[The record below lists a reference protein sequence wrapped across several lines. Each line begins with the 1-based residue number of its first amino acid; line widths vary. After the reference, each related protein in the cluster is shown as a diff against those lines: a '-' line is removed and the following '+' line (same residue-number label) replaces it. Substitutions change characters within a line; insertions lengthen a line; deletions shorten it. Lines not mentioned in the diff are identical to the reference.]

1 MVATTELRTKLT
13 YEDYRNTPDDERYEL
28 IDGELIMSPSP
39 REAHQYADV
48 VLGSI
53 LYTFVNQRNLG
64 RVYHAPFDV
73 VLSDTDVVQPDLLFV
88 SRERLHIITED
99 NIQGAPDLAVEILSP
114 STSARDRGYKRDLY
128 AKHGV
133 KEYWQVDTDAKQI
146 TVLSL
151 NAHGDYDVV
160 AVYGVGQTLASPL
173 LPGFALNLDE
183 IF

>member
-1 MVATTELRTKLT
+1 MVTTTKPRTKLT
-13 YEDYRNTPDDERYEL
+13 YEDYLNTPDDERYEL
-28 IDGELIMSPSP
+28 INGELIMAPSP
-39 REAHQYADV
+39 RWAHQEADMEI
-48 VLGSI
+48 GSI
-53 LYTFVNQRNLG
+53 LHTFVKRYNLG
-64 RVYHAPFDV
+64 VVCSAPFDV

-133 KEYWQVDTDAKQI
+133 KEYWQVDTDAKRI

-151 NAHGDYDVV
+151 NADGDYDVV

>member
-1 MVATTELRTKLT
+1 MVTTQLRTKLT
-13 YEDYRNTPDDERYEL
+13 YQDYLNTPDDERYEL

-39 REAHQYADV
+39 RKAHQQTHAK
-48 VLGSI
+48 LGTR
-53 LYTFVNQRNLG
+53 LYTFVERHNLG
-64 RVYHAPFDV
+64 EIYFAPFDV
-73 VLSDTDVVQPDLLFV
+73 ALSDTDVVQPDLLFV
-88 SRERLHIITED
+88 SRDRLRIITED
-99 NIQGAPDLAVEILSP
+99 NIQGAPDLAIEILSP
-114 STSARDRGYKRDLY
+114 STSARDKGYKRDLY

-133 KEYWQVDTDAKQI
+133 KEYWQVDTDAKRI

-160 AVYGVGQTLASPL
+160 AVYGVGQTLTSPI

>member
-1 MVATTELRTKLT
+1 MVTTAKLRTKLT
-13 YEDYRNTPDDERYEL
+13 YEDYLNTPDDERYEL
-28 IDGELIMSPSP
+28 INGELIMSPSP
-39 REAHQYADV
+39 RWAHQEADMEI
-48 VLGSI
+48 GSI
-53 LYTFVNQRNLG
+53 LHTFVKRHNLG
-64 RVYHAPFDV
+64 VVCSAPFDV

-88 SRERLHIITED
+88 SRERLHIITEN

-133 KEYWQVDTDAKQI
+133 KEYWQVDTDAKRI

>member
-1 MVATTELRTKLT
+1 MVTTTKLRTKLT

-28 IDGELIMSPSP
+28 INGELIMSPSP
-39 REAHQYADV
+39 RWAHQEADMEI
-48 VLGSI
+48 GSI
-53 LYTFVNQRNLG
+53 LHTFVKRHNLG
-64 RVYHAPFDV
+64 VVCSAPFDV

-88 SRERLHIITED
+88 SRERLHIITEN

-133 KEYWQVDTDAKQI
+133 KEYWQVDTDAKRI

-151 NAHGDYDVV
+151 NAAGDYDVV
-160 AVYGVGQTLASPL
+160 AVYGVGQTLTSPL

>member
-1 MVATTELRTKLT
+1 MVTTTKLRTKLT
-13 YEDYRNTPDDERYEL
+13 YEDYLNTPDDERYEL

-39 REAHQYADV
+39 RWAHQEADMEI
-48 VLGSI
+48 GSI
-53 LYTFVNQRNLG
+53 LHTFVKRYNLG
-64 RVYHAPFDV
+64 VVCSAPFDV

-88 SRERLHIITED
+88 SRERLHIITEN

-133 KEYWQVDTDAKQI
+133 KEYWQVDTDAKRI

>member
-1 MVATTELRTKLT
+1 MVTITKLRTKLT
-13 YEDYRNTPDDERYEL
+13 YEDYLNTPDDERYEL
-28 IDGELIMSPSP
+28 INGELIMAPSP
-39 REAHQYADV
+39 RWAHQYADMEI
-48 VLGSI
+48 GSI
-53 LYTFVNQRNLG
+53 LHTFVKRHNLG
-64 RVYHAPFDV
+64 VVCSAPFDV

-88 SRERLHIITED
+88 SRERLHIITEN

-133 KEYWQVDTDAKQI
+133 KEYWQVDTDAKRI

-151 NAHGDYDVV
+151 NADGDYDVV
-160 AVYGVGQTLASPL
+160 AVYGVGQTLVSPL

>member
-1 MVATTELRTKLT
+1 MVTTTKLRTKLT
-13 YEDYRNTPDDERYEL
+13 YEDYLNTPDDERYEL
-28 IDGELIMSPSP
+28 INGELIMSPSP
-39 REAHQYADV
+39 RTAHQRTDMK
-48 VLGSI
+48 LG
-53 LYTFVNQRNLG
+53 LRLGTFIEQYNLG
-64 RVYHAPFDV
+64 EFFSAPFDV

-88 SRERLHIITED
+88 SHERLHIITEN

-133 KEYWQVDTDAKQI
+133 KEYWQVDTDAKRI

-151 NAHGDYDVV
+151 NAHGNYDVV

>member
-1 MVATTELRTKLT
+1 MVTTTKPRTKLT
-13 YEDYRNTPDDERYEL
+13 YEDYLNTPDDERYEL

-39 REAHQYADV
+39 RWAHQEADMEI
-48 VLGSI
+48 GSI
-53 LYTFVNQRNLG
+53 LHTFVKRYDLG
-64 RVYHAPFDV
+64 VVCSAPFDV

-99 NIQGAPDLAVEILSP
+99 NIQGTPDLAVEILSP

-133 KEYWQVDTDAKQI
+133 KEYWQVDTDAKRI

>member
-1 MVATTELRTKLT
+1 MVTTTKLRTKLT
-13 YEDYRNTPDDERYEL
+13 YEDYLNTPDDERYEL

-39 REAHQYADV
+39 RWAHQDADMKI
-48 VLGSI
+48 GSI
-53 LYTFVNQRNLG
+53 LHTFVKRRNLG
-64 RVYHAPFDV
+64 VVCSAPFDV

-88 SRERLHIITED
+88 SRERLHIITEH
-99 NIQGAPDLAVEILSP
+99 NIQGAPDLSIEILSP

-133 KEYWQVDTDAKQI
+133 KEYWQVDTDAKRI

-160 AVYGVGQTLASPL
+160 AVYGVGQTLTSPL

>member
-1 MVATTELRTKLT
+1 MVTTTKLRTKLT
-13 YEDYRNTPDDERYEL
+13 YEDYLNTPDDERYEL

-39 REAHQYADV
+39 RMAHQEADMEI
-48 VLGSI
+48 GSI
-53 LYTFVNQRNLG
+53 LHTFVKLRNLG
-64 RVYHAPFDV
+64 KVYSAPFDV

-133 KEYWQVDTDAKQI
+133 KEYWQVDTDAKRI

-160 AVYGVGQTLASPL
+160 AVYGVGQTLTSPL

>member
-1 MVATTELRTKLT
+1 MLATTKLRTKLT

-48 VLGSI
+48 ELGAT
-53 LYTFVNQRNLG
+53 LHTFVKLHNLG

-151 NAHGDYDVV
+151 NADGDYDVV

>member
-1 MVATTELRTKLT
+1 MVTTTKLRTKLT
-13 YEDYRNTPDDERYEL
+13 YQDYRNTPDDERYEL
-28 IDGELIMSPSP
+28 IDGDLVKLVSPGHV
-39 REAHQYADV
+39 HQRTRMK
-48 VLGSI
+48 LGI
-53 LYTFVNQRNLG
+53 RMYTFVERRNLG
-64 RVYHAPFDV
+64 EVYFVPFDV

-88 SRERLHIITED
+88 SHERLHIITED

-133 KEYWQVDTDAKQI
+133 KEYWQVDTDAKHI

>member
-1 MVATTELRTKLT
+1 
-13 YEDYRNTPDDERYEL
+13 
-28 IDGELIMSPSP
+28 MSPSP
-39 REAHQYADV
+39 REAHQDAAIEI
-48 VLGSI
+48 GSI
-53 LYTFVNQRNLG
+53 LHIFVKRHNLG
-64 RVYHAPFDV
+64 RVYSAPFDV

-99 NIQGAPDLAVEILSP
+99 NIQGAPDLAIEILSP
-114 STSARDRGYKRDLY
+114 STSARDKGYKRDLY

-133 KEYWQVDTDAKQI
+133 KEYWQVDTDAKLI

-151 NAHGDYDVV
+151 NAYGDYDVA
-160 AVYGVGQTLASPL
+160 AVYGIGQTLTSPL

>member
-1 MVATTELRTKLT
+1 MVTTTKLRTKLT

-39 REAHQYADV
+39 REAHQRTH
-48 VLGSI
+48 GNI
-53 LYTFVNQRNLG
+53 GTRLYIFVERRNLG
-64 RVYHAPFDV
+64 RVYFAPFDV

-133 KEYWQVDTDAKQI
+133 KEYWQVDTDAKRI

-151 NAHGDYDVV
+151 NADGDYDVV

>member
-1 MVATTELRTKLT
+1 MVTTTKLRTKLT

-48 VLGSI
+48 ELGAT
-53 LYTFVNQRNLG
+53 LHTFVKLRNLG

-73 VLSDTDVVQPDLLFV
+73 VLSDADVVQPDLLFV
-88 SRERLHIITED
+88 SRERLHIITEN

-133 KEYWQVDTDAKQI
+133 KEYWQVDTDAKRI

-151 NAHGDYDVV
+151 NPDGNYDVV
-160 AVYGVGQTLASPL
+160 AVYGVGQTLSSPL

>member
-1 MVATTELRTKLT
+1 MLATTKLRTKLT
-13 YEDYRNTPDDERYEL
+13 YQDYRNTPDDERYEL

-48 VLGSI
+48 ALGSI
-53 LYTFVNQRNLG
+53 LYTFVKRHNLG

-88 SRERLHIITED
+88 SRDRLYIITED
-99 NIQGAPDLAVEILSP
+99 NIQGAPNLVIEILSP
-114 STSARDRGYKRDLY
+114 STSARDKGYKRDLY

-133 KEYWQVDTDAKQI
+133 KEYWQVDTDAKLI

-151 NAHGDYDVV
+151 NAYGNYDVV
-160 AVYGVGQTLASPL
+160 AVYGAGQTLTSPI

>member
-1 MVATTELRTKLT
+1 MVTTTKPRTKLT
-13 YEDYRNTPDDERYEL
+13 YEDYLNTPDDERYEL
-28 IDGELIMSPSP
+28 INGELIMAPSP
-39 REAHQYADV
+39 RWAHQYADMEI
-48 VLGSI
+48 GSI
-53 LYTFVNQRNLG
+53 LHTFVKRHNLG
-64 RVYHAPFDV
+64 VVCSAPFDV

-133 KEYWQVDTDAKQI
+133 KEYWQVDTDAKRI

-151 NAHGDYDVV
+151 NAHGEYDVV
-160 AVYGVGQTLASPL
+160 AVYGVGQTLASSL

>member
-1 MVATTELRTKLT
+1 MVTTQLRTKLT
-13 YEDYRNTPDDERYEL
+13 YQDYLNTPDDERYEL
-28 IDGELIMSPSP
+28 INGELIMSPSP

-48 VLGSI
+48 EIGATLH
-53 LYTFVNQRNLG
+53 TFVKLHNLG

-73 VLSDTDVVQPDLLFV
+73 VLSDTDVVQSDLLFV
-88 SRERLHIITED
+88 SRERLRIITAD

-133 KEYWQVDTDAKQI
+133 KEYWQVDTDAKRI
-146 TVLSL
+146 TVLHL
-151 NAHGDYDVV
+151 NAYGDYDVA
-160 AVYGVGQTLASPL
+160 AVYGAGQTLTSPL
-173 LPGFALNLDE
+173 LPGFALNMDE

>member
-1 MVATTELRTKLT
+1 MVTTTKLRTKLT

-28 IDGELIMSPSP
+28 IDGDLVKLVSPGH
-39 REAHQYADV
+39 AHQRTRMK
-48 VLGSI
+48 LGI
-53 LYTFVNQRNLG
+53 RMYTFVERRNLG
-64 RVYHAPFDV
+64 EVYFVPFDV

-133 KEYWQVDTDAKQI
+133 KEYWQVDTDAKRI

>member
-1 MVATTELRTKLT
+1 MVTITKLRTKLT
-13 YEDYRNTPDDERYEL
+13 YEDYLNTPDDERYEL
-28 IDGELIMSPSP
+28 INGELIMAPSP
-39 REAHQYADV
+39 RWAHQYADMEI
-48 VLGSI
+48 GSI
-53 LYTFVNQRNLG
+53 LHTFVKRHNLG
-64 RVYHAPFDV
+64 VVCSAPFDV

-88 SRERLHIITED
+88 SRERLHIITEN

-133 KEYWQVDTDAKQI
+133 KEYWQVDTDAKRI

>member
-1 MVATTELRTKLT
+1 MVTITKLRTKLT
-13 YEDYRNTPDDERYEL
+13 YEDYLNTPDDERYEL
-28 IDGELIMSPSP
+28 INGELIMAPSP
-39 REAHQYADV
+39 RWAHQYADMEI
-48 VLGSI
+48 GSI
-53 LYTFVNQRNLG
+53 LHTFVKRHNLG
-64 RVYHAPFDV
+64 VVCSAPFDV

-133 KEYWQVDTDAKQI
+133 KEYWQVDTDAKCI